1 MNNAATG
8 KLLQGK
14 SDLKVE
20 PHCCQHPPATE
31 YFLPHLRLLHAGRR
45 PSPGNRCHV
54 VPWED
59 PGHAAPQG
67 RALEPAVLALLDDP
81 VHLAFAE
88 LQLVVLLRL
97 VGVQGQVA
105 VGRGRTRRKHTADVS
120 PTSTPA
126 PWSRKRAETLL
137 GKSGGKGTG
146 CN

>member
-8 KLLQGK
+8 KFLQGK
-14 SDLKVE
+14 SDLKAE
-20 PHCCQHPPATE
+20 PPFFQHPPATE
-31 YFLPHLRLLHAGRR
+31 RLPPHLRLLHPGRR

-88 LQLVVLLRL
+88 LQLIVLLRL

-105 VGRGRTRRKHTADVS
+105 VGRGRTRGKHTADVS

-126 PWSRKRAETLL
+126 PRSRK
-137 GKSGGKGTG
+137 
-146 CN
+146 